1 LIVVLQSNLAMDGTS
16 AVLGRGGKRS
26 RWLKVGGAAYDPY
39 AALPLEMRLPVREWA
54 NGWPHPALFPDA
66 ATAFDKQLLAS
77 QELAVMTMRCAE
89 LDGAAP
95 AEPEDPEG
103 VQLRASHLLVADL
116 VEPAG
121 SEALDKLGEGRQA
134 LGIASA
140 WVRSNLAAGTVV

>member
-54 NGWPHPALFPDA
+54 NGRPHPALFPDV

-95 AEPEDPEG
+95 AEPEDPEA
-103 VQLRASHLLVADL
+103 VKLRATHLVADL
-116 VEPAG
+116 VEPAK